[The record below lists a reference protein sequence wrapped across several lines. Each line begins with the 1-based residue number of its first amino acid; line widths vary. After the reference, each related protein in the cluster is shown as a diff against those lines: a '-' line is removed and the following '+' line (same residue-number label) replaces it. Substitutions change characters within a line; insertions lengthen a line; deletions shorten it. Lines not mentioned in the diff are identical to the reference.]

1 MWIRDS
7 YYPGAGTLVVK
18 MIADRSTER
27 LIGLQVMGS
36 GAVDKMVD
44 IAVTG
49 IMLKGTLNDL
59 SDLDFAYAPPF
70 STAIHPFTNALNVLK
85 NKIRGTFETFTPA
98 EYAKGE
104 AEGYRLVD
112 ASLRPTTEGAPYV
125 DLTTVNGVIDGL
137 DPKEKLLLVCN
148 KGKRAYLLQNRMKYY
163 GYEHTRVLEG
173 GNMFTD
179 VEAEEP

>member
-1 MWIRDS
+1 M
-7 YYPGAGTLVVK
+7 
-18 MIADRSTER
+18 
-27 LIGLQVMGS
+27 
-36 GAVDKMVD
+36 
-44 IAVTG
+44 
-49 IMLKGTLNDL
+49 
-59 SDLDFAYAPPF
+59 
-70 STAIHPFTNALNVLK
+70 
-85 NKIRGTFETFTPA
+85 
-98 EYAKGE
+98 
-104 AEGYRLVD
+104 
-112 ASLRPTTEGAPYV
+112 